1 MLLPGVCK
9 ENFFMDSSDACQ
21 ECDTGTECEAPG
33 VTLDELPLQVRG
45 VSEGAGDR

>member
-1 MLLPGVCK
+1 
-9 ENFFMDSSDACQ
+9 MDSSDACQ

-45 VSEGAGDR
+45 VSVRGQEIADCG